1 MYLKRLEIFGFKSFA
16 DKTELEFTP
25 GITAVVGPN
34 GSGKSNV
41 SDAIRWVLGEQSA
54 RALRGGSMADVIFA
68 GSDGK
73 KAMGFAQVS
82 LVLDNTDGKLGV
94 GFAEVMVTRRV
105 DRSGEGEYFINQV
118 ACRLKDVQDLFLD
131 TGIGKDSYSI
141 IGQGKIDEILSTKPE
156 DRRALFEEA
165 AGISR
170 YKARKREAQRRLEE
184 TEQNLLRITDII
196 GELGQQMESL
206 ADQAE
211 RAESYNVLQ
220 AELTQLDIGVLAHG
234 LAAVAD
240 KLQRQLDDN
249 QRLAEK
255 LTEIAGTLQEAEQ
268 GAEVAR
274 TLAES
279 LDQELAVV
287 NTELTDATGRLE
299 RSEGRLALAQQE
311 QKGAGAEGARLDE
324 ELAQLESKLAGVAAE
339 IAAMGEQASQLHAE
353 ITAASAE
360 LAAQE
365 QALQAEQ
372 AEVAAASR
380 TAEERKNE
388 IVSIL
393 QREASLQNQATVAE
407 RAGEDA
413 SRRMSRLA
421 GERERAEGEAQG
433 ARDAAAELAATQAE
447 LAAQR
452 DQLANELTSFR
463 KRRQDADRQQQ
474 ELQQNSGGVR
484 EQIQGSSARLGAIE
498 EMMNAF
504 EGYQKGTRT
513 VLQGRERGQE
523 WAAQVLG
530 AVAELIRTEPRY
542 EKAIEIALGGGIQN
556 IITETDTGAKGA
568 IEHLKRTGGGR
579 ATFLPLNVI
588 RPNSYRQDEERDFG
602 GKPGII
608 GVAVDLVRFEER
620 FYPAIA
626 SLLGR
631 TLIAADI
638 DAALAFNKKSGMRYR
653 IVTLDG
659 ELLAAGGAMTGG
671 AMGGQAAGLLS
682 RERERDELT
691 AKIVNLKEELAGI
704 RREFEQAQADRALSD
719 KQAQETEQAL
729 RAVETRI
736 TQGEGE
742 ANRLSGEARRW
753 AEVLSTFATEAE
765 MIAADARDGAESGV
779 RLRDELERL
788 AAERTALEAEVT
800 RLTAEGQA
808 RVATLDEQGRELTAV
823 QVKLA
828 ELNQQL
834 RGFGAQSSRLVSERE
849 ALDAGKRSKEAQRA
863 DAAARLEQAAAD
875 IALAGVEVAEAGAA
889 KTRYETERNR
899 LQGRKLEALEQQNN
913 REREMRTLRRSQTE
927 SQSRL
932 QQGEV
937 EEARL
942 RMEQEGLVG
951 RLQEHHGLNPADI
964 AGRALPDAEVA
975 FARQRTQD
983 LRDQIGELGP
993 VNLKAIEEYHT
1004 AEERFI
1010 FLGQQKADLE
1020 EAKESLYRAVEELD
1034 KRIKT
1039 HFLESFHIIR
1049 REFQRTYQEL
1059 FEGGKADLH
1068 LMDENDLL
1076 ETGIEI
1082 IAQPPGK
1089 KPQTLSLLSGGERA
1103 MTASALLF
1111 ALLRV
1116 KPTPFVVLDEVE
1128 AALDEANVERIGKF
1142 LRNFS
1147 GQGCQF
1153 IAITHQRGTME
1164 VADALYGVTMEGT
1177 GVSKVVSVRLV
1188 DIETEREAS

>member
-433 ARDAAAELAATQAE
+433 ARDAAAEL
-447 LAAQR
+447 
-452 DQLANELTSFR
+452 
-463 KRRQDADRQQQ
+463 RR
-474 ELQQNSGGVR
+474 
-484 EQIQGSSARLGAIE
+484 
-498 EMMNAF
+498 
-504 EGYQKGTRT
+504 
-513 VLQGRERGQE
+513 
-523 WAAQVLG
+523 
-530 AVAELIRTEPRY
+530 PRR
-542 EKAIEIALGGGIQN
+542 N
-556 IITETDTGAKGA
+556 WP
-568 IEHLKRTGGGR
+568 H
-579 ATFLPLNVI
+579 
-588 RPNSYRQDEERDFG
+588 
-602 GKPGII
+602 
-608 GVAVDLVRFEER
+608 
-620 FYPAIA
+620 
-626 SLLGR
+626 
-631 TLIAADI
+631 
-638 DAALAFNKKSGMRYR
+638 SGMSWR
-653 IVTLDG
+653 
-659 ELLAAGGAMTGG
+659 MT
-671 AMGGQAAGLLS
+671 
-682 RERERDELT
+682 
-691 AKIVNLKEELAGI
+691 
-704 RREFEQAQADRALSD
+704 
-719 KQAQETEQAL
+719 
-729 RAVETRI
+729 
-736 TQGEGE
+736 
-742 ANRLSGEARRW
+742 
-753 AEVLSTFATEAE
+753 
-765 MIAADARDGAESGV
+765 
-779 RLRDELERL
+779 
-788 AAERTALEAEVT
+788 
-800 RLTAEGQA
+800 
-808 RVATLDEQGRELTAV
+808 
-823 QVKLA
+823 
-828 ELNQQL
+828 
-834 RGFGAQSSRLVSERE
+834 
-849 ALDAGKRSKEAQRA
+849 
-863 DAAARLEQAAAD
+863 
-875 IALAGVEVAEAGAA
+875 
-889 KTRYETERNR
+889 
-899 LQGRKLEALEQQNN
+899 
-913 REREMRTLRRSQTE
+913 
-927 SQSRL
+927 
-932 QQGEV
+932 
-937 EEARL
+937 
-942 RMEQEGLVG
+942 
-951 RLQEHHGLNPADI
+951 
-964 AGRALPDAEVA
+964 
-975 FARQRTQD
+975 
-983 LRDQIGELGP
+983 
-993 VNLKAIEEYHT
+993 
-1004 AEERFI
+1004 
-1010 FLGQQKADLE
+1010 
-1020 EAKESLYRAVEELD
+1020 
-1034 KRIKT
+1034 
-1039 HFLESFHIIR
+1039 
-1049 REFQRTYQEL
+1049 
-1059 FEGGKADLH
+1059 
-1068 LMDENDLL
+1068 
-1076 ETGIEI
+1076 
-1082 IAQPPGK
+1082 
-1089 KPQTLSLLSGGERA
+1089 
-1103 MTASALLF
+1103 
-1111 ALLRV
+1111 
-1116 KPTPFVVLDEVE
+1116 
-1128 AALDEANVERIGKF
+1128 
-1142 LRNFS
+1142 
-1147 GQGCQF
+1147 
-1153 IAITHQRGTME
+1153 
-1164 VADALYGVTMEGT
+1164 
-1177 GVSKVVSVRLV
+1177 
-1188 DIETEREAS
+1188 